1 MNANDKTEKVLREIH
16 IMLSKAEP
24 YKPEPSRV
32 IINKQQMIDLLAE
45 LNKCIYAMQDE
56 YELTEQSRNH
66 AEREF
71 RKKGDKIVWD
81 ASRKAE
87 DVYAASVIY
96 TDEALSR
103 VRDIINDTNESLEK
117 LCKNMKDRI
126 AEQEKIVKTNQY
138 ELKGQLQDLSDTEKY
153 LKIIDDRNKEIER
166 QKNAGKPAEERTID
180 NEEKSIYANRQTAIK
195 VNMDYFRKRGMLDG
209 DRVYDGD
216 LGDGVVGDVK
226 IVDNAMDSAANSE
239 SNNKETSKSDT
250 EVSSPKDYRTSS
262 AGRARKPPVIN
273 TKEGKELTD
282 GIHKMWQSITGNRNN

>member
-1 MNANDKTEKVLREIH
+1 M
-16 IMLSKAEP
+16 
-24 YKPEPSRV
+24 
-32 IINKQQMIDLLAE
+32 
-45 LNKCIYAMQDE
+45 
-56 YELTEQSRNH
+56 
-66 AEREF
+66 
-71 RKKGDKIVWD
+71 
-81 ASRKAE
+81 
-87 DVYAASVIY
+87 
-96 TDEALSR
+96 
-103 VRDIINDTNESLEK
+103 
-117 LCKNMKDRI
+117 
-126 AEQEKIVKTNQY
+126 
-138 ELKGQLQDLSDTEKY
+138 SDTEKY

-209 DRVYDGD
+209 HGVYDGD

-262 AGRARKPPVIN
+262 AGRAGKPPVIN

>member
-262 AGRARKPPVIN
+262 AGRAGKPPVIN